1 MRIARDFKVRDRFTI
16 KPLIDLFNLTNRQTV
31 VSLNQTLPST
41 FGNPNSTYLLPN
53 NTINPFIARF
63 GLKVDF

>member
-1 MRIARDFKVRDRFTI
+1 VRIARDFKVRDRFTI

-41 FGNPNSTYLLPN
+41 FNDPTSTYLLPN
-53 NTINPFIARF
+53 NTVNPFIARI
-63 GLKVDF
+63 GLKVEF